1 MEDKYYNRKNGSNND
16 LNDSYYYEG
25 YGFDTSYSDNTNPE
39 NQNYDEQANKNQ
51 AYVSENYD
59 QNAYSWQNY
68 NPQNYAQQSY
78 VQSGNNPQ
86 SYEKQNY
93 LKQTYSK
100 KSKKKNEKSYGEQNF
115 ESPADSSDSA
125 AAGDAKAA
133 AERSKEKKHEI
144 VPAETPVTVVHS
156 VVPQPAPSPQNDEIE
171 IDLVELFYV
180 LWEKIGMI
188 IFCAVIGAVIAFAY
202 TYFLVTPLYTAT
214 AKMYI
219 LSSSSNSVVNLSD
232 LQISSSLR
240 SDYQEL
246 LTSRPLMEKVIDSLG
261 LEYSYEELR
270 NKVKISN
277 PKDTRILN
285 VTVTTPSAQLS
296 ADIANMLVL
305 QGQQDLPQI
314 MKSEE
319 PSIFENAIVPTQKS
333 SPSFLK
339 NTVIGAMLLTFLY
352 CAFVIFRYVTNDTL
366 VTPDDVYRAFGVQPL
381 ATIPEG
387 DLSNFYK
394 KGREIEKTKK
404 KKRKQEEK
412 RNRK

>member
-1 MEDKYYNRKNGSNND
+1 MEDKYYNRKSGSNNGE
-16 LNDSYYYEG
+16 NDSYYYEG
-25 YGFDTSYSDNTNPE
+25 YGFDTSYSDNKNPE
-39 NQNYDEQANKNQ
+39 NQNYDKKANETP
-51 AYVSENYD
+51 AYVSESYD
-59 QNAYSWQNY
+59 QNAYSPQNY

-78 VQSGNNPQ
+78 VQPDNIPQ
-86 SYEKQNY
+86 SYDNQNY

-100 KSKKKNEKSYGEQNF
+100 RQQRRNKKNYDEPAHENQ
-115 ESPADSSDSA
+115 ADSEESVKT
-125 AAGDAKAA
+125 GDAKTAA
-133 AERSKEKKHEI
+133 KSSKEEKHEI
-144 VPAETPVTVVHS
+144 VPSETPVTVVHS
-156 VVPQPAPSPQNDEIE
+156 VVPQPVSSTQNDEIE

-180 LWEKIGMI
+180 LWEKIGAI
-188 IFCAVIGAVIAFAY
+188 IFCAVFGAVIAFAY

-246 LTSRPLMEKVIDSLG
+246 MTSRPLMEKVIGSLG
-261 LEYSYEELR
+261 LDYSYEELR
-270 NKVKISN
+270 GKVKITN
-277 PKDTRILN
+277 PSDTRILN
-285 VTVTTPSAQLS
+285 VTVTTPSPQMS
-296 ADIANMLVL
+296 ADIANQLVL
-305 QGQQDLPQI
+305 QGQQDLPKI

-319 PSIFENAIVPTQKS
+319 PSIFEDAIVPTKKS

-339 NTVIGAMLLTFLY
+339 NTVIGGVLLAMLY
-352 CAFVIFRYVTNDTL
+352 CAFIIFRYITNDTL

-387 DLSNFYK
+387 DLSSFYR
-394 KGREIEKTKK
+394 KGKEIEKTKK

-412 RNRK
+412 RKRK